1 MLFNIIVVVV
11 YIAILSYLAYM
22 GFKGTKSSKD
32 YLVGGGQIHPF
43 VMALSYG
50 AAFISTSAIVGF
62 GGFVAF
68 FGMSL
73 LWLTFLTIAVGVF
86 TSFVI
91 YGKRTRKI
99 GHNLGA
105 HTFPEFLA
113 KRFQSGKIQKFAGMV
128 IFLFMPVYAAAV
140 MIGAAKY
147 FEIALDINYV
157 VALFFTSVIVA
168 MYVFFGGLKGIMYSD
183 AFQGGLMF
191 FSMLFLAIFTYA
203 KLGGIVEAHRS
214 LSELISQPGVVDQ
227 LKAVKMPPVF
237 NGWTSM
243 PGFLSIN
250 WLVVVTSIVMGVGIG
265 VLAQPQLAVKFMT
278 VKSNREL
285 NRAVPVGGTFVL
297 MMTGVAFT
305 VGALSNVRFYEDT
318 GKIAVAAAGAID
330 KIIPLY
336 LSTYLP
342 KWFGAI
348 FMIMLI
354 AAGMSTLSSQ
364 FHAISAAFGHD
375 LISVGNKTEKQQ
387 VLINRLGVLLAF
399 AVTFVL
405 AYYLPKIW
413 SGAIARATAI
423 FFGLC
428 AASFLPMYTAAL
440 YSRRISRLAAC
451 AGMIAGFVVSLFWM
465 MFVHFKTAEALGICK
480 AVLGKPALFSP
491 ACKWSHVDPII
502 VALSISIILTVL
514 LTFTT
519 KQDMD
524 ADHIEKAFEGI

>member
-1 MLFNIIVVVV
+1 MLNIIVVIV
-11 YIAILSYLAYM
+11 YIAILSYLAYI
-22 GFKGTKSSKD
+22 GFKGTKNSKD

-43 VMALSYG
+43 IMALSYG

-62 GGFVAF
+62 GGAAAF

-73 LWLTFLTIAVGVF
+73 LWLTFLTIAIGVF
-86 TSFVI
+86 VSFVI

-105 HTFPEFLA
+105 HTFPELLA
-113 KRFQSGKIQKFAGMV
+113 KRFQSNKIQKFVGMV
-128 IFLFMPVYAAAV
+128 IFLFMPIYAAAV

-147 FEIALDINYV
+147 FQVALDVEYLT
-157 VALFFTSVIVA
+157 ALFFISIIVA

-191 FSMLFLAIFTYA
+191 FAMLFLIIFTYT
-203 KLGGIVEAHRS
+203 KLGGVVQAHTS
-214 LSELISQPGVVDQ
+214 LSELLAQPGVKEQ
-227 LKAVKMPPVF
+227 LAKMPPVF

-243 PGFLSIN
+243 PEFLSIN
-250 WLVVVTSIVMGVGIG
+250 WLVVVTSLVLGVGIG

-285 NRAVPVGGTFVL
+285 NRAVPIGGTFVL

-305 VGALSNVRFYEDT
+305 VGALSNVFFYQDT
-318 GKIAVAAAGAID
+318 KQIAVVAAKGLD
-330 KIIPLY
+330 NIIPMFLD
-336 LSTYLP
+336 TYLP
-342 KWFGAI
+342 PWFGAI
-348 FMIMLI
+348 FMIVLI

-375 LISVGNKTEKQQ
+375 LVNVKNKSEQQQ
-387 VLINRLGVLLAF
+387 VLITRLGVLLAF
-399 AVTFVL
+399 IVTFGL

-428 AASFLPMYTAAL
+428 AASFLPMYTGAL
-440 YSRRISRLAAC
+440 YSKRISRKAAC
-451 AGMIAGFVVSLFWM
+451 TGMISGFVVSLFWM
-465 MFVHFKTAEALGICK
+465 CFVHFKTAAALGICK
-480 AVLGKPALFSP
+480 ALSGKPFLFAKS
-491 ACKWSHVDPII
+491 CKWTYVDPIV
-502 VALSISIILTVL
+502 VALSVSILLTIILTFVI
-514 LTFTT
+514 

-524 ADHIEKAFEGI
+524 KEHLEKTFKGV

>member
-1 MLFNIIVVVV
+1 MINIIVVVI
-11 YIAILSYLAYM
+11 YIAVLSYLAYI
-22 GFKGTKSSKD
+22 GFKGTKNAKD

-43 VMALSYG
+43 IMALSYG

-62 GGFVAF
+62 GGAAAF

-113 KRFQSGKIQKFAGMV
+113 KRYQSTKIQKFAGIV

-147 FEIALDINYV
+147 FQVALKIEYMT
-157 VALFFTSVIVA
+157 ALFFISVIVA
-168 MYVFFGGLKGIMYSD
+168 IYVFFGGLKGIMYSD

-191 FSMLFLAIFTYA
+191 FAMLFLIIFTYS
-203 KLGGIVEAHRS
+203 KLGGIVEAHHS
-214 LSELISQPGVVDQ
+214 LSALITQEGVAEQ
-227 LKAVKMPPVF
+227 LKTFKMPPVF
-237 NGWTSM
+237 NGWTAM
-243 PGFLSIN
+243 PGFMSIN
-250 WLVVVTSIVMGVGIG
+250 WLVVVTSLVMGVGIG

-285 NRAVPVGGTFVL
+285 NRAVPIGGTFVL

-305 VGALSNVRFYEDT
+305 VGALSNVFFYKKSGE
-318 GKIAVAAAGAID
+318 IAVAAAKGLD
-330 KIIPLY
+330 NIIPLF
-336 LSTYLP
+336 LNTFLP
-342 KWFGAI
+342 SWFGAI
-348 FMIMLI
+348 FMIVLI

-364 FHAISAAFGHD
+364 FHAISTAFGHD
-375 LISVGNKTEKQQ
+375 LINIKEKSEKQQ

-399 AVTFVL
+399 VVTFAL

-428 AASFLPMYTAAL
+428 AASFLPMYTGAL
-440 YSRRISRLAAC
+440 YSRRISRVAAC
-451 AGMIAGFVVSLFWM
+451 TGMIAGFGVSLFWM
-465 MFVHFKTAEALGICK
+465 LFVHFKTAAALGICQGIFN
-480 AVLGKPALFSP
+480 VPFLFKSSKVIP
-491 ACKWSHVDPII
+491 FIDPIV
-502 VALSISIILTVL
+502 VALSISIILTII
-514 LTFTT
+514 LTFIT

-524 ADHIEKAFEGI
+524 KEHIESTFEGI

>member
-1 MLFNIIVVVV
+1 
-11 YIAILSYLAYM
+11 
-22 GFKGTKSSKD
+22 
-32 YLVGGGQIHPF
+32 
-43 VMALSYG
+43 MALSYG

-62 GGFVAF
+62 GGFAAF

-86 TSFVI
+86 ISFVV

-113 KRFQSGKIQKFAGMV
+113 KRFQSKGIQKFAGMV

-147 FEIALDINYV
+147 FEIALDINYFA
-157 VALFFTSVIVA
+157 ALFFTSVIVA

-191 FSMLFLAIFTYA
+191 FSMLFLVVFTYA
-203 KLGGIVEAHRS
+203 KLGGVTQAHAA
-214 LSELISQPGVVDQ
+214 LTNLISQPGVVEQ
-227 LKAVKMPPVF
+227 LQSIKMPPTF
-237 NGWTSM
+237 NGWAAM

-250 WLVVVTSIVMGVGIG
+250 WLVTITSIVLGVGIG

-285 NRAVPVGGTFVL
+285 NRAVPIGGTFVL

-305 VGALSNVRFYEDT
+305 VGALSNLKFFADS
-318 GKIAVAAAGAID
+318 GKIAVVAAGSID
-330 KIIPLY
+330 KIMPLY

-364 FHAISAAFGHD
+364 FHAISTAFGHD
-375 LISVGNKTEKQQ
+375 LMNTSGKSEKQQ
-387 VLINRLGVLLAF
+387 VLVNRLGVLLAF
-399 AVTFVL
+399 AITFTL

-428 AASFLPMYTAAL
+428 AASFLPMYTGAL
-440 YSRRISRLAAC
+440 YSRRMSRRTAC
-451 AGMIAGFVVSLFWM
+451 IGMTVGFIVSLFWM
-465 MFVHFKTAEALGICK
+465 CFAHISTASALGICK
-480 AVLGKPALFSP
+480 ALTGNVSLFSK
-491 ACKWSHVDPII
+491 ACKWSYVDPII
-502 VALSISIILTVL
+502 IALTISAVLTIT
-514 LTFTT
+514 LTFIL
-519 KQDMD
+519 KQDLD
-524 ADHIEKAFEGI
+524 DKHLDQTFKGI

>member
-1 MLFNIIVVVV
+1 MLFNIIVVSV
-11 YIAILSYLAYM
+11 YIAVLSYLAYI
-22 GFKGTKSSKD
+22 GYKGTKNTKD

-43 VMALSYG
+43 IMALSYG

-62 GGFVAF
+62 GGFAAF

-73 LWLTFLTIAVGVF
+73 LWLTFLTIAVGVLI
-86 TSFVI
+86 SFVI

-113 KRFQSGKIQKFAGMV
+113 RRFQSHGIQKFVGLV

-147 FEIALDINYV
+147 FEIALNINYLA
-157 VALFFTSVIVA
+157 ALFFTSVIVA

-191 FSMLFLAIFTYA
+191 FSMLFLVIYTYA
-203 KLGGIVEAHRS
+203 QLGGIVEAHTR
-214 LSELISQPGVVDQ
+214 LTGLAALPEVAEQ
-227 LKAVKMPPVF
+227 LKAIKMPPVF
-237 NGWTSM
+237 NGWTAM
-243 PGFLSIN
+243 PEFLSIN

-285 NRAVPVGGTFVL
+285 NRAVPIGGVFVL

-305 VGALSNVRFYEDT
+305 VGALANVRFFEDT
-318 GKIAVAAAGAID
+318 GKLAVVAAGGID

-342 KWFGAI
+342 EWFGAI

-364 FHAISAAFGHD
+364 FHAISTAFGHD
-375 LISVGNKTEKQQ
+375 LVNVTRKSERQQ

-399 AVTFVL
+399 AVTLSL

-428 AASFLPMYTAAL
+428 AASFLPMYTGAL
-440 YSRRISRLAAC
+440 YSRRISRLAAWI
-451 AGMIAGFVVSLFWM
+451 GMSAGFAVSLFWM
-465 MFVHFKTAEALGICK
+465 CFVHSSTATALGICSALLDK
-480 AVLGKPALFSP
+480 ASLFDKT
-491 ACKWSHVDPII
+491 CRWSYVDPII
-502 VALSISIILTVL
+502 VALTISAITTIILTFTL
-514 LTFTT
+514 RQDLDQKHLDQTFN
-519 KQDMD
+519 
-524 ADHIEKAFEGI
+524 GI